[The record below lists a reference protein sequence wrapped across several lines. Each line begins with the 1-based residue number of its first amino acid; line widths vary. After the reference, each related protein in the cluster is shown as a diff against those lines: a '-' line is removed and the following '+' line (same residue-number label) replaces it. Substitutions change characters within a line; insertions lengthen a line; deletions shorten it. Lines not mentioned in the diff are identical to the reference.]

1 MGGKFR
7 IMNQKGMYNRCHLAR
22 LVLEENTVKEKG
34 DLDPGEVKEGNEPN
48 KLPEDDDKSKT
59 PTKSND
65 SNPKPSKTRP
75 NNFNFNV
82 KTNGQK
88 YKSANISSYFKP
100 NKGVK
105 KS

>member
-1 MGGKFR
+1 
-7 IMNQKGMYNRCHLAR
+7 MNQKGMYNRCHLAR

>member
-34 DLDPGEVKEGNEPN
+34 DLDPGEVKEGNEPS
-48 KLPEDDDKSKT
+48 KLPVDEDKSKT

-65 SNPKPSKTRP
+65 SNPNLLKQNP
-75 NNFNFNV
+75 
-82 KTNGQK
+82 
-88 YKSANISSYFKP
+88 ISILM
-100 NKGVK
+100 
-105 KS
+105 

>member
-1 MGGKFR
+1 
-7 IMNQKGMYNRCHLAR
+7 MNQKGMYNRCHLAC

-34 DLDPGEVKEGNEPN
+34 DLDPGEVKEGNEPS
-48 KLPEDDDKSKT
+48 KLPVDEDKSKT

-65 SNPKPSKTRP
+65 SNPKPSKAKP
-75 NNFNFNV
+75 NFNFNV

-88 YKSANISSYFKP
+88 YKSANIASYFKP

-105 KS
+105 KN